1 MLYFSEVEI
10 DRVVVHQVGN
20 KHDEGTLFLT
30 DKELQPD
37 DELHNILKTYFLNSF
52 KEPVFY
58 QFIGENDKVENNLVY
73 NSSIEIFEKED
84 QFVDQSKKIAK
95 HLFEQT
101 YHPKIKQ
108 GELYVVYFSK
118 CIVDDELT
126 NAIGI
131 FKSENKDP
139 FLKVIQKQNNLDITY
154 DIGININKL
163 DKGCIVFNTEKA
175 EGYKVCMVD
184 LSGKSKDASY
194 WKDDFLHL
202 QQRKDDFYQTQNYMQ
217 MCKGFVNEVF
227 NEKNGIERADQINM
241 LNKTANYFEEKEEF
255 DLNDFEEKVIENT
268 EVINA
273 FKEYKEQYA
282 DERELEINDKFGISG
297 TAVKKGKAQFKSV
310 LKLDKNF
317 HIYIHGDRNRIVKG
331 FDASTGLHFY
341 QVFYE
346 QEN

>member
-1 MLYFSEVEI
+1 MLYLSEVEI
-10 DRVVVHQVGN
+10 EKAIVHQVGN
-20 KHDEGTLFLT
+20 KLEEGSLVLSENEITP
-30 DKELQPD
+30 E
-37 DELHNILKTYFLNSF
+37 DELKNILKNYFFNSF
-52 KEPVFY
+52 KEPVYY
-58 QFIGENDKVENNLVY
+58 QFISLDENPVFQHACEIFNDENNFV
-73 NSSIEIFEKED
+73 EK
-84 QFVDQSKKIAK
+84 SKEIAK

-108 GELYVVYFSK
+108 GELYIVKFTK
-118 CIVDDELT
+118 CVIDDELC

-139 FLKVIQKQNNLDITY
+139 FLKVQQNKTNLNVTF
-154 DIGININKL
+154 DIGVNVNKL
-163 DKGCIVFNTEKA
+163 DKGCLIFNTERA
-175 EGYKVCMVD
+175 AGFKVCMVD
-184 LSGKSKDASY
+184 ISGKSKEAGY

-202 QQRKDDFYQTQNYMQ
+202 EQRKDDFYQTQNYMQ

-227 NEKNGIERADQINM
+227 NEKNGIERADQIDL
-241 LNKTANYFEEKEEF
+241 LNKTANYFEEKEDF
-255 DLNDFEEKVIENT
+255 DLGDFEQKVIENS

-273 FKEYKEQYA
+273 FKDYKDQYIQA
-282 DERELEINDKFGISG
+282 KELEIKDQFGISS

-317 HIYIHGDRNRIVKG
+317 HIYIHGDRSRIVKG

-346 QEN
+346 QED